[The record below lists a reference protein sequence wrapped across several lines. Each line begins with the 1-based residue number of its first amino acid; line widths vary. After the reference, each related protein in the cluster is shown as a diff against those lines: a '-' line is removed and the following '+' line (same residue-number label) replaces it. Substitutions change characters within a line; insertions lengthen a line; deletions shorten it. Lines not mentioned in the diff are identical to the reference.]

1 VRHSR
6 IMKPVLGLLLLC
18 LMTAP
23 AALAETSGPAAV
35 VERLHGTLLQVM
47 RTAGQLGYAGRLK
60 TLTPVLDGVYDY
72 AAMTR
77 SASGSYWKTF
87 TPQQQSDLTKAFA
100 GMSAATYASRFDDYD
115 GETFVTA
122 GTKDAPG
129 GGMLV
134 QTQLQRTKAEPVK
147 LDYLV
152 KQSDGGGWRIVDVFY
167 MGGISEV
174 ANQRS
179 QFLSILKT
187 QGPDQL
193 IAALEQKAL
202 QQASAK

>member
-1 VRHSR
+1 MRHSR

-18 LMTAP
+18 LVTAP
-23 AALAETSGPAAV
+23 AALAEASGPAAV

-47 RTAGQLGYAGRLK
+47 RAAGQLGYAGRLK

-77 SASGSYWKTF
+77 SASGSYWKSF
-87 TPQQQSDLTKAFA
+87 TPQQQTDLTRAFA
-100 GMSAATYASRFDDYD
+100 GMSASTYAARFDDYD
-115 GETFVTA
+115 GETFVTV

-152 KQSDGGGWRIVDVFY
+152 KQMDGGGWRIVDVFY

-179 QFLSILKT
+179 QFLSILKA
-187 QGPDQL
+187 QGPDHL